1 MRVLITGAAGFIG
14 TALQR
19 ALIARGSLAD
29 AGGTPRRIEELV
41 LADRADVPLAGDAP
55 CRRRVLRG
63 DLAEPGFAAQ
73 LAALAP
79 DSVFHLAASLTLEA
93 EADEPRAY
101 RLHVEALRELIAGF
115 GKPPRLVLASSIA
128 VFGGDLPAT
137 VGDGLRA
144 EPDTTYGTHK
154 AIAELL
160 LADYSRRGR
169 VDARALR
176 LPIVLIRDGA
186 PSPAVSDRIA
196 AIVREPLAGRDVVC
210 GLHPDTRMPVASAQ
224 AVARALIAMH
234 DLPAER
240 LPHDRALNL
249 PSLSITVAEMVA
261 ALRRVAGDEAAAR
274 VRYEPDPTLQ
284 RVVDGWPRAFTSDRA
299 SALGLHADADF
310 DAILGAYLGADLGA
324 YLGANLGANLGASLR
339 GKGTA

>member
-19 ALIARGSLAD
+19 ALFARGSLAD
-29 AGGTPRRIEELV
+29 ASGTPRRIEELV
-41 LADRADVPLAGDAP
+41 LADRADVPLVGPHQHQPLP
-55 CRRRVLRG
+55 CRRTVLRG
-63 DLAEPGFAAQ
+63 DLADPGFVSQ
-73 LAALAP
+73 LASLAP
-79 DSVFHLAASLTLEA
+79 DSVFHLAASLTLET

-101 RLHVEALRELIAGF
+101 RLHVEALRGLIAGF

-210 GLHPDTRMPVASAQ
+210 GLHPQTRMPVASAQ

-249 PSLSITVAEMVA
+249 PSLSTTVAEMVA
-261 ALRRVAGDEAAAR
+261 ALRRVGGDAAAAR
-274 VRYEPDPTLQ
+274 VRYEADADLQ
-284 RVVDGWPRAFTSDRA
+284 RVVDSWPRAFTSDKA
-299 SALGLHADADF
+299 SALGLHADADV
-310 DAILGAYLGADLGA
+310 DAILAAYLAERRA
-324 YLGANLGANLGASLR
+324 A
-339 GKGTA
+339 